1 MKILFANFI
10 LQGNRF
16 MEDLKIGLEQHAEV
30 VWDYQ
35 AFWKCDQDFDIVHL
49 HWPEFLSYEVQK
61 YVYTT
66 DPFPQELFNEI
77 ETCLKYWK
85 KNATI
90 VYTRHVQFPHAR
102 HDKDYLDIYKMV
114 TSYCDTVVHFAN
126 YSINQFKRWYPKH
139 IGINHVVIEHH
150 NYASLPNPSNKIT
163 ARQALNID
171 RSARVMLV
179 FGLIKEH
186 EKQLIEKAFGF
197 IAADNKVLLA
207 PKWTINRRK
216 IRYIR
221 LREWVLKFEKWLA
234 KQNKKKRI
242 NLGFI
247 EDNDAHL
254 YLNAADFIFIP
265 RTTELNSGNI
275 TLGCTFGLIV
285 VGANHADIG
294 EILNRTGNPT
304 FEVGNDQSL
313 KAAIEK
319 SEVLL
324 KENHG
329 VKNKKI
335 AFKDWGVNQIAS
347 QYIHTMQESLKIKD
361 QKETTISKFQ

>member
-1 MKILFANFI
+1 
-10 LQGNRF
+10 
-16 MEDLKIGLEQHAEV
+16 
-30 VWDYQ
+30 
-35 AFWKCDQDFDIVHL
+35 
-49 HWPEFLSYEVQK
+49 
-61 YVYTT
+61 
-66 DPFPQELFNEI
+66 
-77 ETCLKYWK
+77 
-85 KNATI
+85 
-90 VYTRHVQFPHAR
+90 
-102 HDKDYLDIYKMV
+102 
-114 TSYCDTVVHFAN
+114 
-126 YSINQFKRWYPKH
+126 
-139 IGINHVVIEHH
+139 
-150 NYASLPNPSNKIT
+150 
-163 ARQALNID
+163 
-171 RSARVMLV
+171 MLV

-221 LREWVLKFEKWLA
+221 LREWVWKFEKWLA

>member
-1 MKILFANFI
+1 
-10 LQGNRF
+10 

-30 VWDYQ
+30 VWDYE

-66 DPFPQELFNEI
+66 DPFPKELFNEI

-102 HDKDYLDIYKMV
+102 HDKDYLDLYKMV

-126 YSINQFKRWYPKH
+126 YSIKQFKKWYPQH

-150 NYASLPNPSNKIT
+150 NYASLPNPSNKIS

-171 RSARVMLV
+171 RGARVMLV

-216 IRYIR
+216 IGYIR
-221 LREWVLKFEKWLA
+221 LREWVWKFEKWLA
-234 KQNKKKRI
+234 KQNKKKKI

-254 YLNAADFIFIP
+254 Y
-265 RTTELNSGNI
+265 
-275 TLGCTFGLIV
+275 
-285 VGANHADIG
+285 
-294 EILNRTGNPT
+294 
-304 FEVGNDQSL
+304 
-313 KAAIEK
+313 
-319 SEVLL
+319 
-324 KENHG
+324 
-329 VKNKKI
+329 
-335 AFKDWGVNQIAS
+335 
-347 QYIHTMQESLKIKD
+347 
-361 QKETTISKFQ
+361 

>member
-30 VWDYQ
+30 VWDYE
-35 AFWKCDQDFDIVHL
+35 AFWKCDQEFDVIHL

-66 DPFPQELFNEI
+66 DPFPKELFNEI

-102 HDKDYLDIYKMV
+102 HDKDYLDLYKMV
-114 TSYCDTVVHFAN
+114 TTYCDTVVHFAN
-126 YSINQFKRWYPKH
+126 YSINQFKRWYPQH
-139 IGINHVVIEHH
+139 TGINHVVIEHH
-150 NYASLPNPSNKIT
+150 NYATLPNPSNKMS

-171 RSARVMLV
+171 RDAKVMLV

-216 IRYIR
+216 IGYIR
-221 LREWVLKFEKWLA
+221 LREWVWKFEKWLA
-234 KQNKKKRI
+234 KQNKNKRI

-254 YLNAADFIFIP
+254 YLNAADFLFIP

-294 EILNRTGNPT
+294 EILNNTGNPT
-304 FEVGNDQSL
+304 FEVENDQSL

-319 SEVLL
+319 LPQL
-324 KENHG
+324 KNEKQGQKNKQLALREWNISKISKQYIDVFKQV
-329 VKNKKI
+329 VKNK
-335 AFKDWGVNQIAS
+335 
-347 QYIHTMQESLKIKD
+347 
-361 QKETTISKFQ
+361 

>member
-30 VWDYQ
+30 VWDYE

-66 DPFPQELFNEI
+66 DPFPKELFNEI

-102 HDKDYLDIYKMV
+102 HDKDYLDLYKMV

-126 YSINQFKRWYPKH
+126 YSIKQFKKWYPQH

-150 NYASLPNPSNKIT
+150 NYASLPNPSNKIS

-171 RSARVMLV
+171 RDAKVMLV

-197 IAADNKVLLA
+197 IAANNKVLLA

-216 IRYIR
+216 IGYIR
-221 LREWVLKFEKWLA
+221 LREWVWKFEKWLA
-234 KQNKKKRI
+234 KQNKNKRI

-254 YLNAADFIFIP
+254 YLNAADFLFIP
-265 RTTELNSGNI
+265 RTRELNSGNI
-275 TLGCTFGLIV
+275 TLGCTFGLVV
-285 VGANHADIG
+285 VGADTADIG
-294 EILNRTGNPT
+294 EILKQTGNPT
-304 FEVGNDQSL
+304 FTVGNSKSL
-313 KAAIEK
+313 ANAIKKAFELT
-319 SEVLL
+319 LL
-324 KENHG
+324 NHG
-329 VKNKKI
+329 QTNRHN
-335 AFKDWGVNQIAS
+335 ALLNWD
-347 QYIHTMQESLKIKD
+347 IK
-361 QKETTISKFQ
+361 TISKQYHDQMQNILTE